1 MKTTTRIIL
10 IALIS
15 LLIGGI
21 VGFFAAGRITKK
33 RLKDRIEMKK
43 PPRIKKKLEDRLAL
57 TEDQRNEFD
66 DIFTE
71 HMKRMQEIERG
82 VHQKRHKELLTMFDK
97 LNEILDAKQQKK
109 LERFVTRFK
118 ERRNKRGHRPP
129 PPPPHHM
136 E

>member
-66 DIFTE
+66 DIFME

-82 VHQKRHKELLTMFDK
+82 VHQKRHKELLTMFDE